1 MISTLITGL
10 VLGGTYA
17 LVAMGLTLQYG
28 ISRIMNLAYGEILIF
43 AAFAAFLLFSSL
55 GINPILG
62 LAIVLPLAFAFGYLI
77 YGVMMQPLVTRSKQ
91 TGTLEVDSILAT
103 FGLLFVIQG
112 VMLVTFGSNY
122 TSYNF
127 LNTGINVLGANV
139 AANRLL
145 AFALAVIIGA
155 TLFYVLTRTRWGT
168 TIRAIAVNP
177 SAAPLVGIDV
187 ARTARFAFALGTML
201 AASGGV
207 MISMYQTFN
216 ASMGVV
222 FTMKALVIVIMG
234 GLGNLMGALVAGLLL
249 GVVETLVAT
258 YVDPGLTLAAT
269 YCLFLGVLLWKP
281 AGLFGRAAGR

>member
-43 AAFAAFLLFSSL
+43 AAFAAFLLFSTF

-62 LAIVLPLAFAFGYLI
+62 LGIVLPAAFACGYLI
-77 YGVMMQPLVTRSKQ
+77 YGVMMQPLVTRSKK

-112 VMLVTFGSNY
+112 IMLVTFGSNY

-145 AFALAVIIGA
+145 AFALAIIIGA
-155 TLFYVLTRTRWGT
+155 TLFFVLTRTRWGT

-177 SAAPLVGIDV
+177 DAAPLVGIDV
-187 ARTARFAFALGTML
+187 NRTARFAFALGTML

-234 GLGNLMGALVAGLLL
+234 GLGNLMGALIAGLLL

-269 YCLFLGVLLWKP
+269 YCLFLVVLLWKP
-281 AGLFGRAAGR
+281 AGLFGKAAGR

>member
-1 MISTLITGL
+1 MITTLIAGL

-43 AAFAAFLLFSSL
+43 AAFAAFLLFSTL

-62 LAIVLPLAFAFGYLI
+62 LLIVLPAAFAFGYVI
-77 YGVMMQPLVTRSKQ
+77 YGVMMQPLVTRSKKS
-91 TGTLEVDSILAT
+91 GTLEVDSILAT

-112 VMLVTFGSNY
+112 IMLVVFGSNY

-127 LNTGINVLGANV
+127 LNTGINVLGTNV

-145 AFALAVIIGA
+145 AFALAVIMGA

-177 SAAPLVGIDV
+177 DAAPLVGIDV
-187 ARTARFAFALGTML
+187 NRTARFAFALGTTL

-249 GVVETLVAT
+249 GVVETVVAT

-269 YCLFLGVLLWKP
+269 YLIFLGVLLWKP
-281 AGLFGRAAGR
+281 AGLFGKAAGR

>member
-1 MISTLITGL
+1 MITTLITGL

-62 LAIVLPLAFAFGYLI
+62 LLIVLPAAFLFGYVI
-77 YGVMMQPLVTRSKQ
+77 YGVMMH
-91 TGTLEVDSILAT
+91 TLEVDSILAT

-112 VMLVTFGSNY
+112 VMLVVFGSNY
-122 TSYNF
+122 TSYSF
-127 LNTGINVLGANV
+127 LNTGINILGANV

-145 AFALAVIIGA
+145 AFVLAVLIGA

-177 SAAPLVGIDV
+177 DAAPLVGIDV
-187 ARTARFAFALGTML
+187 NRTARFAFALGTML

-207 MISMYQTFN
+207 MSSMYQTFN

-249 GVVETLVAT
+249 GIVETLVAT

-269 YCLFLGVLLWKP
+269 YLIFLGVLLWKP
-281 AGLFGRAAGR
+281 SGLFGKAAGR

>member
-55 GINPILG
+55 GINPIIG
-62 LAIVLPLAFAFGYLI
+62 LAIVLPLAFVFGYVI
-77 YGVMMQPLVTRSKQ
+77 YGVMMQPLVTRSKRS
-91 TGTLEVDSILAT
+91 GTLEVDSILAT

-112 VMLVTFGSNY
+112 LMLVVFGSNY
-122 TSYNF
+122 ASYNF
-127 LNTGINVLGANV
+127 LNFGVNVLGANV

-145 AFALAVIIGA
+145 ACALAVAIGA
-155 TLFYVLTRTRWGT
+155 TLFLVLTRTRWGT

-177 SAAPLVGIDV
+177 DAAPLVGIDV
-187 ARTARFAFALGTML
+187 NRTARFAFALGTML

-207 MISMYQTFN
+207 MISMYQTYN

-269 YCLFLGVLLWKP
+269 YLIFLGVLLWKP
-281 AGLFGRAAGR
+281 AGLFGKAAGR